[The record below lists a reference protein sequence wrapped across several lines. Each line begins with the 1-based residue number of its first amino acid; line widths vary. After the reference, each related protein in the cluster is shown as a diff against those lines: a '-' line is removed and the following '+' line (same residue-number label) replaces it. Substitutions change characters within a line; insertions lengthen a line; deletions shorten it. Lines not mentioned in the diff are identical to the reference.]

1 MPTIEIRPAVA
12 ADAARICAIYN
23 PYIASTTITFEEAP
37 VAEMEMARRILDV
50 NEAGLA
56 WLVAA
61 LGGEIIGYAYATRWR
76 ARPAYHHSVES
87 TIYLD
92 PEASGRGFGE
102 SLYRRLLDELH
113 SRGLHAVIAGI
124 AQPNAR
130 SVALHERLGFKKVA
144 HFTEVGFKLGRW
156 VDVAYWQ
163 LMLPGDRTQQS
174 HSL

>member
-1 MPTIEIRPAVA
+1 MSTIEIRPAVA

-37 VAEMEMARRILDV
+37 VAEIEMARRILDV

-56 WLVAA
+56 WLVAD

-87 TIYLD
+87 TIYFD
-92 PEASGRGFGE
+92 PEASGHGVGE
-102 SLYRRLLDELH
+102 RLYRRLLDELH

-144 HFTEVGFKLGRW
+144 HFTEVGFKLGQW

-163 LMLPGDRTQQS
+163 LMLPGDRPQQS